1 MGTFSH
7 PIRVMD
13 QRGNRPTELQGLV
26 DTGATFT
33 LVPAEVLDQLEVS
46 RARKVRLR
54 LADGRLVER
63 DAGETLVDL
72 DGHIVRTIVSF
83 GDEGDPV
90 LIGAYTLEAALLAV
104 DPAGRRLVPSEGLLM
119 LAVGF

>member
-7 PIRVMD
+7 QIRVMD
-13 QRGNRPTELQGLV
+13 PRGNRPTELQGLV

-33 LVPAEVLDQLEVS
+33 LIPAGVLDQLGVS

-72 DGHIVRTIVSF
+72 DGHIVRTIVLF

-104 DPAGRRLVPSEGLLM
+104 EPAGRRLVPSEGLLM
-119 LAVGF
+119 PAVGL